1 MKSAGDLAERAVGSA
16 RSFAVDELRIEGRTK
31 VTGAAKYVA
40 DCALPEMLWA
50 AFVVSP
56 HPHAQIIACDTAE
69 ARSMPGV
76 HAVLTAADIGERY
89 FGRALFDWPIL
100 ATDVV
105 RFAGQYVA
113 AVAADTQELADEAAR
128 AVTVTY
134 RELDPVF
141 DCAAA
146 IEPGAPVLHEH
157 PERYTFIVP
166 GKRRETAHPNI
177 QGSATDSRGDVER
190 AFASAHRTFEHTFST
205 PRYAGGAIEPRAA
218 IVSITS
224 AGIVRVRSTNKSPFA
239 LRKQLSIATGVPQE
253 SIVVEPISIGGDFGS
268 KGFSLDEFVC
278 YYLARA
284 TGRPV
289 KAVRSYVDELRSTNV
304 RHASTVT
311 LKTGVSATGDIVAMT
326 GRIVFDGGAYAAA
339 KPIHNL
345 LPAAKAIPDL
355 PYRIPNTHW
364 ELSSIYTNSVPAGH
378 VRAPGEPQML
388 FAVESQL
395 DMIAATLG
403 VDPLAFRLQNA
414 QPEMVPVL
422 ETLRRESAWGTPAG
436 PGRGYGVALSM
447 RHTGGGVTSVTIHP
461 QRHGRLRLETGLADQ
476 GAGAFTAIQRVLA
489 TSLGIPH
496 ELIDVVPMS
505 TDVAGSDP
513 GAGGSRVTNI
523 VGNATIRAAELL
535 ATELKQSGWDGSHD
549 SWVAEVDALARRATP
564 PAFRGAYDSSEA
576 DPHAGNTYSG
586 YVIDVSVD
594 SDTGEIRIE
603 NALLVADTGTVINP
617 IAHRGQ
623 IEGGF
628 AFGIGTAL
636 IEELIVDDGHIQ
648 NLSLADYKLP
658 AMPDLP
664 PLRVVLIEDSAG
676 PGPFGAK
683 AVGELSTSAVGP
695 AVANAVAAACGAR
708 VTTLPITSE
717 RVFQARLSARGRP

>member
-1 MKSAGDLAERAVGSA
+1 MIRVGDVAERSVGDA
-16 RSFAVDELRIEGRTK
+16 RFFTDDELRIEGRAK
-31 VTGAAKYVA
+31 VTGAARYVA

-50 AFVVSP
+50 AFAVSP
-56 HPHAQIIACDTAE
+56 HAHARILGCDTGE
-69 ARSMPGV
+69 ARAIPGV
-76 HAVLTAADIGERY
+76 RAVLTSADIGERY

-100 ATDVV
+100 AVDVV

-113 AVAADTQELADEAAR
+113 AVAADTQEIADSAAR
-128 AVTVTY
+128 AVNVTY

-141 DCAAA
+141 DCAQAL
-146 IEPGAPVLHEH
+146 EPDAPVLHDD
-157 PERYTFIVP
+157 PDRYAFIVP
-166 GKRRETAHPNI
+166 GKRRPVAHRNI
-177 QGSATDSRGDVER
+177 QGSASDNRGDVD
-190 AFASAHRTFEHTFST
+190 AALATAHRTFEHTFST

-218 IVSITS
+218 LVWITS
-224 AGIVRVRSTNKSPFA
+224 ADVVRVLSTNKSPFA
-239 LRKQLSIATGVPQE
+239 LRKQLSLATGVSQD

-268 KGFSLDEFVC
+268 KGLSVDEFVC

-311 LKTGVSATGDIVAMT
+311 LKTGVSASGEIVAMS
-326 GRIVFDGGAYAAA
+326 GRIIFDGGAYAAA

-345 LPAAKAIPDL
+345 LPSAKAIPDL
-355 PYRIPNTHW
+355 PYRIPNAHW
-364 ELSSIYTNSVPAGH
+364 ELLSVYTNSVPAGH

-395 DMIAATLG
+395 DMIATSLG
-403 VDPLAFRLQNA
+403 IDPLVFRLRNA
-414 QPEMVPVL
+414 EPPMVPVL
-422 ETLRRESAWGTPAG
+422 EALRSESDWDAPLRPDLGH
-436 PGRGYGVALSM
+436 GVALSM
-447 RHTGGGVTSVTIHP
+447 RHTGGGATSVTIRP
-461 QRHGRLRLETGLADQ
+461 QLNGTLRLETGLADQ
-476 GAGAFTAIQRVLA
+476 GGGAFTAIRRVLGR
-489 TSLGIPH
+489 TLGVA
-496 ELIDVVPMS
+496 EAYIDVVHMG

-513 GAGGSRVTNI
+513 GAGGSRATHI
-523 VGNATIRAAELL
+523 VGNATIRAGEQLANALL
-535 ATELKQSGWDGSHD
+535 HAGWNGTPEMFATH
-549 SWVAEVDALARRATP
+549 VAALTRSDDP
-564 PAFRGAYDSSEA
+564 PSFRGAYDSSES
-576 DPHAGNTYSG
+576 DPKQGNTYSG

-594 SDTGEIRIE
+594 RETGQIRVE

-623 IEGGF
+623 IQGGF

-636 IEELIVDDGHIQ
+636 MEELIVEDGHIQ

-664 PLRVVLIEDSAG
+664 PLRVVLIEDAAG

-683 AVGELSTSAVGP
+683 SVGELSTSSVGP
-695 AVANAVAAACGAR
+695 AIANAVAAACGAR
-708 VTTLPITSE
+708 LVRLPLTAE
-717 RVFQARLSARGRP
+717 RVYAALASATDQP